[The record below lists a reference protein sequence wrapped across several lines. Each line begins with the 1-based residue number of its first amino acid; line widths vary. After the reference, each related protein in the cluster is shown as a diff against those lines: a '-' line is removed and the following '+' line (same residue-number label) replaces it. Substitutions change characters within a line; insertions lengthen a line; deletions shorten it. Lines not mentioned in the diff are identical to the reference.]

1 MDPSAAPGESAQ
13 ESDRLP
19 GAGLRNAVRPL
30 TALVTA
36 LSEEAAELRHRL
48 AKTGTVPEDA
58 RGGVTASGGLRSVST
73 GWLSGVPVVVAVTG
87 DGERNARLGVQALL
101 ETVAPDRL
109 VALGVAGGLA
119 PELKLGDL
127 VVASHVL
134 REGAAPLRPPASVLS
149 LALRA
154 TGAAEGVVVT
164 GSRLADTPAAKAE
177 LYRWSWGQGGRECPA
192 VVDLESSFYA
202 AAAEEA
208 GIPWV
213 VIRAVSD
220 TASEALPSYLNQCR
234 DSGGSVRRTPVLG
247 WALRRPTSIPI
258 LLRLRGRVR
267 RNGKLLADA
276 AERLIV
282 EWDSAGHVPAERQ
295 WAEWTA

>member
-1 MDPSAAPGESAQ
+1 MAPSAAPVDSAQ
-13 ESDRLP
+13 EPHRRASL
-19 GAGLRNAVRPL
+19 
-30 TALVTA
+30 LVTA
-36 LSEEAAELRHRL
+36 LSEEAAALRNRL
-48 AKTGTVPEDA
+48 VKTGTARADA
-58 RGGVTASGGLRSVST
+58 RGGVTASGSLRSVSS
-73 GWLSGVPVVVAVTG
+73 GRLSGVPVVVAVTG

-119 PELKLGDL
+119 PGLKLGDL
-127 VVASHVL
+127 VVAGHVL
-134 REGAAPLRPPASVLS
+134 REGAPALRPPPSVLS

-177 LYRWSWGQGGRECPA
+177 LYRWSWGQGGRERPA
-192 VVDLESSFYA
+192 VVDLESGFYA

-220 TASEALPSYLNQCR
+220 TASEALPSYLNRCR
-234 DSGGSVRRTPVLG
+234 DPGGSVRGASVLG
-247 WALRRPTSIPI
+247 WALRRPTSVPT
-258 LLRLRGRVR
+258 LLRLHGRVR
-267 RNGKLLADA
+267 RNGKRLADA
-276 AERLIV
+276 VERLI
-282 EWDSAGHVPAERQ
+282 EAWDSATHIPAERQ

>member
-1 MDPSAAPGESAQ
+1 MKG
-13 ESDRLP
+13 
-19 GAGLRNAVRPL
+19 RPL

-36 LSEEAAELRHRL
+36 LSGEAAALRHRL
-48 AKTGTVPEDA
+48 SKTGTAPENA
-58 RGGVTASGGLRSVST
+58 GGSVTASGGLRSVYR
-73 GWLSGVPVVVAVTG
+73 GRLSGVPVVVVVTG
-87 DGERNARLGVQALL
+87 DGERNARLGVQDLL

-109 VALGVAGGLA
+109 LALGVAGGLV

-134 REGAAPLRPPASVLS
+134 RKGAAALRPLPSVLS

-164 GSRLADTPAAKAE
+164 GSRLADSPAAKAQ
-177 LYRWSWGQGGRECPA
+177 LYRWSRDQVGPECPA

-234 DSGGSVRRTPVLG
+234 DSGGSVRRAPVLG
-247 WALRRPTSIPI
+247 WALRRPTSIPT

-267 RNGKLLADA
+267 KNGKLLADA
-276 AERLIV
+276 VERLIV
-282 EWDSAGHVPAERQ
+282 AWDSSTHVPAGRR